1 MGSSS
6 QALHGPGTMPRT
18 IKCPQCG
25 AVLNVPEAAAGRR
38 LKCPKCATKF
48 AVDGGPPPPR
58 PSSSTLNTR
67 GMASS
72 VTLPAAPLSE
82 LDLPVAPVAPG
93 SLREQFDLPLLG
105 EDTPASRPP
114 VEADPMALLRDDPPG
129 RRKPMAAEARSQTRR
144 CPTCGGVVPRG
155 MSLCSTCGL
164 DLESGRRID
173 LTEELDAMPAPLRR
187 SAPPIGAW
195 VVGGLSIFMSVLFS
209 IISLI
214 QWSKGETGYLF
225 LLVVCLFGIFASL
238 QFVRGKS
245 LKQLV
250 IALTLGVGINVLAM
264 IILPVYTAVADV
276 EVDQQ
281 AADGPAIRSATERLD
296 TQKLSWGITI
306 VVGYAAVVLY
316 LNSPPVRRRFH

>member
-1 MGSSS
+1 MGTTS
-6 QALHGPGTMPRT
+6 QALDGTGTMPRT
-18 IKCPQCG
+18 IQCPQCG
-25 AVLNVPEAAAGRR
+25 VVLNVPEAAAGRR

-48 AVDGGPPPPR
+48 AADGGPPPPR
-58 PSSSTLNTR
+58 PSSSTLNTH

-82 LDLPVAPVAPG
+82 LDLPVAPG

-105 EDTPASRPP
+105 EDPPASRPAA
-114 VEADPMALLRDDPPG
+114 EADPMALLRDDPPS
-129 RRKPMAAEARSQTRR
+129 RRKPMAAEARSQARR

-195 VVGGLSIFMSVLFS
+195 IVGGLSIFASVLFS

-214 QWSKGETGYLF
+214 QWQKGETGYLF
-225 LLVVCLFGIFASL
+225 LLVVCLFGIYASV
-238 QFVRGKS
+238 QFLRGKS
-245 LKQLV
+245 LKLLV
-250 IALTLGVGINVLAM
+250 IALHARRG
-264 IILPVYTAVADV
+264 
-276 EVDQQ
+276 DQRPG
-281 AADGPAIRSATERLD
+281 DDHPARLHGRGRSSRSTSRPRRRAGDPSSATERLD

-306 VVGYAAVVLY
+306 VVRLHV
-316 LNSPPVRRRFH
+316 S

>member
-1 MGSSS
+1 MGSTS
-6 QALHGPGTMPRT
+6 QALDGPGTMPRT
-18 IKCPQCG
+18 IQCPQCG
-25 AVLNVPEAAAGRR
+25 VVLNVPEAAAGRR

-48 AVDGGPPPPR
+48 ATDGGPPPPR
-58 PSSSTLNTR
+58 PSSSTVSTH
-67 GMASS
+67 GMGSS

-82 LDLPVAPVAPG
+82 LDLPVASG

-105 EDTPASRPP
+105 EDTPASRPAA
-114 VEADPMALLRDDPPG
+114 EADPMALLREDPPS
-129 RRKPMAAEARSQTRR
+129 RRKPTAAEGRAQARR

-173 LTEELDAMPAPLRR
+173 LTEELDAMPTLPRR

-195 VVGGLSIFMSVLFS
+195 VVGGLSIFTSVLFS

-214 QWSKGETGYLF
+214 QWQKGETGYFF
-225 LLVVCLFGIFASL
+225 LLVVCLFGIYASV
-238 QFVRGKS
+238 QFLRGKS
-245 LKQLV
+245 LKLLV
-250 IALTLGVGINVLAM
+250 IALTLGVVVNILAM
-264 IILPVYTAVADV
+264 IILPVYMAVSDV

-281 AADGPAIRSATERLD
+281 AVDGPAIRSATERLD

-306 VVGYAAVVLY
+306 VVGYTVLALY
-316 LNSPPVRRRFH
+316 LNSPPMRRRFH